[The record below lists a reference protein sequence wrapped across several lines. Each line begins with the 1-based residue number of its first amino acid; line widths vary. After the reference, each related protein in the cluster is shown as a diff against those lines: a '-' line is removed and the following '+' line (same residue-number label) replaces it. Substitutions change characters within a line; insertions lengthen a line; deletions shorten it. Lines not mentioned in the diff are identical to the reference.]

1 MEIQVFRTMSSIS
14 DLCYNN
20 SKTYRTVKN
29 NSLASHTC
37 VIILKIEMS
46 PMIQYGHK

>member
-1 MEIQVFRTMSSIS
+1 MEIQVFRIMSSIS
-14 DLCYNN
+14 HLCYNN
-20 SKTYRTVKN
+20 KTYRTGKN
-29 NSLASHTC
+29 NSLASHAC